1 MRGIVLSS
9 PICGYGKAQ
18 TFTTIV
24 NMYLSFLAAV
34 SFISTGAESYKYGM
48 PCTKYHY
55 VKMSNKAL
63 SFVVFSPDNPYLAAS
78 KAIRTY
84 HRIMKD
90 FIRVLRRFV
99 PPYKKYLVLNIVFN
113 ILSAI
118 LNLFSFALIIPIL
131 NLLFK
136 LDTTVYSYMDIA
148 FNPLSWDAW
157 KALPEMLKNNFFWYV
172 SNLIETQGGSI
183 TLIVLGLFLVVM
195 TFLKVAT
202 MYMAF
207 FTMIPIRTG
216 VVRDIRNQINRK
228 ITQLPLGF
236 FSEERKGD
244 IIARVSGDVN
254 EIETSIMSSLD
265 MLFKNPILIL
275 IYLIGM
281 IVISWQ
287 LTVFVLILLPLAG
300 YLMGQVGK
308 KLKRKSLEGQ
318 QQWGLLMSQI
328 EETLSGLRII
338 KAFNAEKKIQDRFER
353 SNEEFRRITNRIY
366 RRQQMAHPMSEFL
379 GTATIA
385 IVLWYGGTLILGN
398 NSSID
403 ASTFIYY
410 LVIFYSIINPAKD
423 LSKASYAIQK
433 GLASMERVDKI
444 LTAETN
450 ITNPAQPKPIA
461 LAGKISYNDV
471 WFRYQ
476 NDWVLKG
483 INLEIPKGK
492 TVALVGQSG
501 SGKSTMVDLLP
512 RFYDVDKGAITVD
525 GTDVRDATLYDLRSL
540 MGNVNQEAILFN
552 DTFFNNIAFGVDNA
566 TQQQVEE
573 AARIANAH
581 DFIMA
586 TDDGYRTNIG
596 DRGGKLSGGQ
606 RQRISIAR
614 AILKNP
620 PILILDEA
628 TSALDTESE
637 RLVQDALENLMRNRT
652 TVVIAHRLSTI
663 KNADIICVMH
673 EGLIVERGR
682 HEELLA
688 LDGYYKRLCDMQS
701 F

>member
-1 MRGIVLSS
+1 
-9 PICGYGKAQ
+9 
-18 TFTTIV
+18 
-24 NMYLSFLAAV
+24 
-34 SFISTGAESYKYGM
+34 
-48 PCTKYHY
+48 
-55 VKMSNKAL
+55 
-63 SFVVFSPDNPYLAAS
+63 
-78 KAIRTY
+78 
-84 HRIMKD
+84 MKD
-90 FIRVLRRFV
+90 FLRILGRFV
-99 PPYKKYLVLNIVFN
+99 PPYKKFMVWNVIFN
-113 ILSAI
+113 VLSAI

-131 NLLFK
+131 NILFK
-136 LDTTVYSYMDIA
+136 ISDETYAYTDWTFAPFSLE
-148 FNPLSWDAW
+148 AW
-157 KALPEMLKNNFFWYV
+157 KATPELLKNNFFWFV
-172 SNLIETQGGSI
+172 SDMIETKGGSF
-183 TLIVLGLFLVVM
+183 TLIILGIFLIVS
-195 TFLKVAT
+195 TFLKVGT

-207 FTMIPIRTG
+207 YTMIPIRTG

-228 ITQLPLGF
+228 ITELPLGF

-281 IVISWQ
+281 IAISWQ
-287 LTVFVLILLPLAG
+287 LTLFVFILLPFAG
-300 YLMGQVGK
+300 YVMGAVGK
-308 KLKRKSLEGQ
+308 KLKRKSFEGQ
-318 QQWGLLMSQI
+318 QQWGYLMSQI
-328 EETLSGLRII
+328 EETLGGLRVI
-338 KAFNAEKKIQDRFER
+338 KAFNAEKKIQDRFEK
-353 SNEEFRRITNRIY
+353 SNETFRRLTNRIY

-385 IVLWYGGTLILGN
+385 IVLWYGGTLILSS
-398 NSSID
+398 NSPID

-433 GLASMERVDKI
+433 GLASMDRVDKI
-444 LTAETN
+444 LKAESDIN
-450 ITNPAQPKPIA
+450 DPENPKPIA
-461 LAGKISYNDV
+461 LTKSICYRDV
-471 WFRYQ
+471 WFKYQ
-476 NDWVLKG
+476 HEWVLKG
-483 INLEIPKGK
+483 IDLTVPKGH

-501 SGKSTMVDLLP
+501 SGKSTLVDLLP
-512 RFYDVDKGAITVD
+512 RFYDVDKGSITID
-525 GTDVRDATLYDLRSL
+525 GTDVRDATLYDLRGL

-552 DTFFNNIAFGVDNA
+552 DTFFNNISFGVEGA
-566 TQQQVEE
+566 TLEQVQE

-586 TDDGYRTNIG
+586 SEEGYDTNIG

-637 RLVQDALENLMRNRT
+637 RLVQEALENLMRNRT
-652 TVVIAHRLSTI
+652 TIVIAHRLSTI
-663 KNADIICVMH
+663 RGADEICVMH
-673 EGLIVERGR
+673 EGEIVERGR
-682 HEELLA
+682 HEELIV